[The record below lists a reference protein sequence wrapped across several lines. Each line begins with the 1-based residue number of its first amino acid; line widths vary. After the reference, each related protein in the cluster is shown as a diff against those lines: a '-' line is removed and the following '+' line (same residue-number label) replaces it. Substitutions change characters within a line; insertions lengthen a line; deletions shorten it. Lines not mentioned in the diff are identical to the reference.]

1 MIADPKAR
9 RLIALSHKKFWQE
22 DDKELGYAMANTP
35 KRQRGLGRGLS
46 ALMADIEQTVG
57 DTGAVN
63 SERRNEMLVPVETIH
78 PNPGQPRRHFDADD
92 LNDLAGSI
100 RSKGIIQPLVVRA
113 HPVKAGEY
121 EIVAGERR
129 WRASQLAQL
138 HELPVVVREFSDLDV
153 LEIAIIENIQR
164 ADLNPIEEASGYRQL
179 MDKFGHT
186 QEQMAEVLGRSRP
199 HIANVLRLLALPDD
213 VQRFV
218 INGSLSSGHARALIT
233 APNASDLARV
243 VIARGLSVRQ
253 TEKLV
258 KEPKASSKERASKSA
273 KDADTRALEGDLSA
287 ALNMAVSIAHNPG
300 QEGGSITISYKNLE
314 QLDELCRH
322 LAGL

>member
-1 MIADPKAR
+1 
-9 RLIALSHKKFWQE
+9 
-22 DDKELGYAMANTP
+22 
-35 KRQRGLGRGLS
+35 
-46 ALMADIEQTVG
+46 MADIEQTVG
-57 DTGAVN
+57 DTGSSS
-63 SERRNEMLVPVETIH
+63 SERRSDMLVPIENVH
-78 PNPGQPRRHFDADD
+78 PNPDQPRRHFDVDE

-113 HPVKAGEY
+113 HPEKTGEY

-138 HELPVVVREFSDLDV
+138 HELPIVVREFSDLDV

-164 ADLNPIEEASGYRQL
+164 ADLNPIEEAIGYRQL

-186 QEQMAEVLGRSRP
+186 QEQMAEALGKSRP
-199 HIANVLRLLALPDD
+199 HIANVLRLLALPKD
-213 VQRFV
+213 VQAFV

-243 VIARGLSVRQ
+243 VVARGLSVRQ

-258 KEPKASSKERASKSA
+258 KEPKAPSKDRMPKSA
-273 KDADTRALEGDLSA
+273 RDADTRALEGDLSA
-287 ALNMAVSIAHNPG
+287 ALKMAVSITHNPG
-300 QEGGSITISYKNLE
+300 QEGGSITIRYKNLE

>member
-1 MIADPKAR
+1 
-9 RLIALSHKKFWQE
+9 
-22 DDKELGYAMANTP
+22 
-35 KRQRGLGRGLS
+35 
-46 ALMADIEQTVG
+46 MADIEQTVG
-57 DTGAVN
+57 ASGPVN
-63 SERRNEMLVPVETIH
+63 SERRNELLVPIEAIH
-78 PNPGQPRRHFDADD
+78 PNPDQPRRHFDADD

-113 HPVKAGEY
+113 HPMKAGEY
-121 EIVAGERR
+121 QIVAGERR

-138 HELPVVVREFSDLDV
+138 HELPIVVREFSDLDV

-164 ADLNPIEEASGYRQL
+164 ADLNPIEEAIGYRQL

-186 QEQMAEVLGRSRP
+186 QEQMAEALGKSRP
-199 HIANVLRLLALPDD
+199 HIANVLRLLALPED
-213 VQRFV
+213 VQALV
-218 INGSLSSGHARALIT
+218 ISGSLSSGHARALIT
-233 APNASDLARV
+233 APNASELARLV
-243 VIARGLSVRQ
+243 VARGLSVRQ

-258 KEPKASSKERASKSA
+258 KEPKAPSKERLPKIA

-287 ALNMAVSIAHNPG
+287 ALKMAVSIAHSPG
-300 QEGGSITISYKNLE
+300 QEGGAITIRYKNLE

>member
-1 MIADPKAR
+1 
-9 RLIALSHKKFWQE
+9 
-22 DDKELGYAMANTP
+22 MANTP

-46 ALMADIEQTVG
+46 ALMADIDQTVG
-57 DTGAVN
+57 DSGPIN
-63 SERRNEMLVPVETIH
+63 PERRNELLVPIEAIH
-78 PNPGQPRRHFDADD
+78 PNPDQPRRHFDADD

-121 EIVAGERR
+121 QIVAGERR

-138 HELPVVVREFSDLDV
+138 HELPIVVREFSDLDV

-164 ADLNPIEEASGYRQL
+164 ADLNPIEEAIGYRQL
-179 MDKFGHT
+179 MDKFGNT
-186 QEQMAEVLGRSRP
+186 QEQMAEALGKSRP
-199 HIANVLRLLALPDD
+199 HIANVLRLLALPED
-213 VQRFV
+213 VQALV
-218 INGSLSSGHARALIT
+218 ISGSLSSGHARALIT
-233 APNASDLARV
+233 APNASELARLV
-243 VIARGLSVRQ
+243 VARGLSVRQ

-258 KEPKASSKERASKSA
+258 KEPKAPSKERLPKIA

-287 ALNMAVSIAHNPG
+287 ALKMAVSIAHSPG
-300 QEGGSITISYKNLE
+300 QEGGAITIRYKNLE

>member
-1 MIADPKAR
+1 
-9 RLIALSHKKFWQE
+9 
-22 DDKELGYAMANTP
+22 MANTP

-57 DTGAVN
+57 DTGPSS
-63 SERRNEMLVPVETIH
+63 SERRSDMLVPIENVH
-78 PNPGQPRRHFDADD
+78 PNPDQPRRHFDVDE

-113 HPVKAGEY
+113 HPEKTGEY

-138 HELPVVVREFSDLDV
+138 HELPIVVREFSDLDV

-164 ADLNPIEEASGYRQL
+164 ADLNPIEEAIGYRQL

-186 QEQMAEVLGRSRP
+186 QEQMAEALGKSRP
-199 HIANVLRLLALPDD
+199 HIANVLRLLALPKD
-213 VQRFV
+213 VQAFV

-243 VIARGLSVRQ
+243 VVARGLSVRQ

-258 KEPKASSKERASKSA
+258 KEPKAASRDRMPKSA

-287 ALNMAVSIAHNPG
+287 ALKMAVSITHSPG
-300 QEGGSITISYKNLE
+300 QEGGSITIRYKNLE